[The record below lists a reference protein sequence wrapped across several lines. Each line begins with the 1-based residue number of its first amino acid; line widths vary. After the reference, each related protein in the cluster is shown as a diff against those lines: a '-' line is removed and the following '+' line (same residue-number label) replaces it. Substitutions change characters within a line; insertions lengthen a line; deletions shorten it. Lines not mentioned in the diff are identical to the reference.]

1 MPSTAAAAI
10 PSGPSSSSSAALIGR
25 TFLHPAIDY
34 ALIGGGLTIPIFI
47 AVLTNPPEGPRP
59 SPIWLF
65 LLINGAHFA
74 ASTVRLYTKP
84 GAKEG
89 LPFLS
94 WGFPI
99 VCLAAV
105 WAGLEWPKAGQ
116 HLTALYL
123 TWSPYHYAAQAYGLA
138 VMYAMRSGAR
148 LDERDKRLMRMA
160 CLLPFVYAFLT
171 STTGGISWFADREVL
186 MAAPVIGAVYSSLL
200 VLVTIG
206 VVALPLVLFFQLHQL
221 KRKQVPLIVP
231 LLQVTNG
238 MWWLASGYEYA
249 FWWAAAAHSVQYLLI
264 AMLDYTRTMLA
275 RPNAGLGSL
284 HHPLFHGTWFYAV
297 SFALAGLL
305 FFVIPVLTYVP
316 LGYDAAA
323 SVWMMAVIINL
334 HHFIVDGFIWKSGKA
349 RGQSAPSGAAA
360 PA

>member
-1 MPSTAAAAI
+1 MTPTGAAAI
-10 PSGPSSSSSAALIGR
+10 PSSASSSSSAALIGR
-25 TFLHPAIDY
+25 TFLHPVIDY
-34 ALIGGGLTIPIFI
+34 ALIGGGLTIPIFV
-47 AVLTNPPEGPRP
+47 VLLANPPVGPRP

-99 VCLAAV
+99 VCLGAV
-105 WAGLEWPKAGQ
+105 WAGLEWPEFGQ
-116 HLTALYL
+116 HLTALYF

-138 VMYAMRSGAR
+138 VIYAMRSGAT
-148 LDERDKRLMRMA
+148 LDERDKRLMWMA
-160 CLLPFVYAFLT
+160 CLLPFLYAFLT
-171 STTGGISWFADREVL
+171 STTGGISWFVDRAAL
-186 MAAPVIGAVYSSLL
+186 SAAPVVGALYRASL
-200 VLVTIG
+200 VLVSIA
-206 VVALPLVLFFQLHQL
+206 VVALPLVLFVQLRQL
-221 KRKQVPLIVP
+221 KHKHVPLISL

-238 MWWLASGYEYA
+238 MWWLAAGYEYA

-264 AMLDYTRTMLA
+264 AMLDYTRAKMA
-275 RPNAGLGSL
+275 RPNVALGTA
-284 HHPLFHGTWFYAV
+284 HHPLFHGLWFYAL
-297 SFALAGLL
+297 SFTLAGVL

-316 LGYDAAA
+316 LGYDAAS
-323 SVWMMAVIINL
+323 SVLMMTVIINL

-349 RGQSAPSGAAA
+349 RVQRAPSGAAA